1 MVNEST
7 SFKNMLSKRPLIFT
21 AIPLRDNKTG
31 DAVHDEKILRNLNA
45 RKEEL
50 ASALSSFSRL
60 NAISVPELV
69 EENHEGKPRY
79 NSIYTRA
86 LARGTADILHI
97 DAIVNKVVAHIE
109 DYEKFVDWIKETHS
123 LGISNMI
130 FVGGNT
136 RHHRYPGPSVSEA
149 NVIARRL
156 WTQFHQEEVTI
167 GNISLPERKDEAKR
181 MLFKTLSGTEFFTTQ
196 LLFDSGQMIN
206 LISEYNRQCKVA
218 GVKPAT
224 ILFSFGPIRSIADLN
239 LLDFLAVELPDKAK
253 DFILEGNDVVESS
266 KRSIVNSMRVYGEIV
281 SSMERNGI
289 EVPIGINVEQ
299 LTKSNFKSA
308 VTMLENFE
316 KVIDLQPSEVSEHL
330 KKIDGS
336 LYLG

>member
-1 MVNEST
+1 MVNEVT
-7 SFKNMLSKRPLIFT
+7 SFKNTLLKRPLIFT

-31 DAVHDEKILRNLNA
+31 DAVHDDRILKNLNA
-45 RKEEL
+45 RKDEL
-50 ASALSSFSRL
+50 SSALSPIRRL

-86 LARGTADILHI
+86 LARGTADLLHI

-196 LLFDSGQMIN
+196 LLFDSAQVIN
-206 LISEYNRQCKVA
+206 LILEYRRQCNIA

-253 DFILEGNDVVESS
+253 DFILENNDVAESS
-266 KRSIVNSMRVYGEIV
+266 KRSIINSLRVYGEII
-281 SSMERNGI
+281 SSMEKNKIDIPTG
-289 EVPIGINVEQ
+289 VNVEQ
-299 LTKSNFKSA
+299 LTKSNFASS
-308 VTMLENFE
+308 VTMLKNFE
-316 KVIDLQPSEVSEHL
+316 RVIDLGGSDVGEYLKEVS
-330 KKIDGS
+330 S
-336 LYLG
+336 N

>member
-1 MVNEST
+1 MVGNAA
-7 SFKNMLSKRPLIFT
+7 SFKNMLTKRPLIFT

-31 DAVHDEKILRNLNA
+31 DPVHDDKIVKNLNT

-50 ASALSSFSRL
+50 GIALGSFSRL
-60 NAISVPELV
+60 NAVSVPELV

-156 WTQFHQEEVTI
+156 WTKFHQEEVTI
-167 GNISLPERKDEAKR
+167 GNISLPERKEEAKR

-196 LLFDSGQMIN
+196 LLFDGTQAIN
-206 LISEYNRQCKVA
+206 LVTEYNRQCEVA
-218 GVKPAT
+218 GVRPAT

-253 DFILEGNDVVESS
+253 DYILESNDLAESS
-266 KRSIVNSMRVYGEIV
+266 KRSVVNSLRVYGEIV
-281 SSMERNGI
+281 SAIEEREI
-289 EVPIGINVEQ
+289 RVPTGINVEQ
-299 LTKSNFKSA
+299 LTKSNFSSA

-316 KVIDLQPSEVSEHL
+316 KVIDLNGSDVNDYI
-330 KKIDGS
+330 KKIVS
-336 LYLG
+336 S

>member
-1 MVNEST
+1 MGSDQSN
-7 SFKNMLSKRPLIFT
+7 FKKMLAKKPLIFT
-21 AIPLRDNKTG
+21 VLPLRDNKTG
-31 DAVHDEKILRNLNA
+31 DAAHDDKIIRNLNS

-50 ASALSSFSRL
+50 AIALNSFSRL

-97 DAIVNKVVAHIE
+97 DALVNKVVAHIE
-109 DYEKFVDWIKETHS
+109 NYENFVEWIKETHT

-156 WTQFHQEEVTI
+156 WSEFHKEEITI

-181 MLFKTLSGTEFFTTQ
+181 MLFKTLAGAEFFTTQ
-196 LLFDSGQMIN
+196 LLFDSAQVIN
-206 LISEYNRQCKVA
+206 MISEYNRQCAVA

-239 LLDFLAVELPDKAK
+239 LLDFLAVELPDNAK
-253 DFILEGNDVVESS
+253 NYILENNDLGEASR
-266 KRSIVNSMRVYGEIV
+266 RSAINSLRVYSEIISV
-281 SSMERNGI
+281 I
-289 EVPIGINVEQ
+289 EEKHIPVPVGINVEQ
-299 LTKSNFKSA
+299 LTKSNLPSSI
-308 VTMLENFE
+308 VMLENFE
-316 KVIDLQPSEVSEHL
+316 KVIDLPATEVKDYL
-330 KKIDGS
+330 KRISSS
-336 LYLG
+336 LPGQ

>member
-1 MVNEST
+1 MGNNRSN
-7 SFKNMLSKRPLIFT
+7 FKNLLTKRPLVFT

-31 DAVHDEKILRNLNA
+31 DPVHDDKILRNLDN

-50 ASALSSFSRL
+50 GSALRSFSRL
-60 NAISVPELV
+60 NAVSVPELV

-86 LARGTADILHI
+86 LASGTADILHV

-123 LGISNMI
+123 LGIRNMI

-167 GNISLPERKDEAKR
+167 GNISLPERKEEAKR

-196 LLFDSGQMIN
+196 LLFDSNQAIN
-206 LISEYNRQCKVA
+206 LITDYHKQCTIA

-224 ILFSFGPIRSIADLN
+224 ILFSFGPIRSTADLN

-253 DFILEGNDVVESS
+253 DYILEGNDPAESS
-266 KRSIVNSMRVYGEIV
+266 KRSVFNSLKVYSDIVTAMEQREIK
-281 SSMERNGI
+281 
-289 EVPIGINVEQ
+289 VPIGINVEQ
-299 LTKSNFKSA
+299 LTKSNFSSS

-316 KVIDLQPSEVSEHL
+316 KMIDLSGSEVEEYA
-330 KKIDGS
+330 KKFS
-336 LYLG
+336 SS